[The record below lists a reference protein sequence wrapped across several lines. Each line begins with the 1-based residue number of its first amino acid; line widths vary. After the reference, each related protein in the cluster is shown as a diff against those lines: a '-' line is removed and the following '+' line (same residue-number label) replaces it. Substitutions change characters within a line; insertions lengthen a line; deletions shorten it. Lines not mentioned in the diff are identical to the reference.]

1 MTENSTI
8 SRVDC
13 GLDQDPDLIK
23 KKLIS
28 FPGTLLLDFFC
39 ESGQVWRMQFLE
51 IGITSRYHPFW
62 PFWKMVFVFIRH
74 ACCRFGTQLSMLFL
88 QLLPKLQLCLF
99 FGWNKCCRFVQKI
112 FLMLTTNVAKSHGK
126 RSLFFHDIFMR
137 KFSTPLHWS
146 CCLLL
151 SNIVKIDLISSSHF
165 FWPPLS
171 KLIFYSI
178 LWLFLF
184 TCQNPSENFGDHFSL
199 SFHYEGRNW
208 PFSKSVFWTIT

>member
-1 MTENSTI
+1 MLPIWDTI
-8 SRVDC
+8 KHAVLATATKIATMSLFWLEQMLPFCPKDIPDVD
-13 GLDQDPDLIK
+13 
-23 KKLIS
+23 
-28 FPGTLLLDFFC
+28 
-39 ESGQVWRMQFLE
+39 
-51 IGITSRYHPFW
+51 H
-62 PFWKMVFVFIRH
+62 
-74 ACCRFGTQLSMLFL
+74 
-88 QLLPKLQLCLF
+88 
-99 FGWNKCCRFVQKI
+99 KCCKKSRQKI
-112 FLMLTTNVAKSHGK
+112 T
-126 RSLFFHDIFMR
+126 FFHDIFMR

-146 CCLLL
+146 CCLLLL

>member
-1 MTENSTI
+1 
-8 SRVDC
+8 
-13 GLDQDPDLIK
+13 
-23 KKLIS
+23 
-28 FPGTLLLDFFC
+28 
-39 ESGQVWRMQFLE
+39 MQFLE

>member
-1 MTENSTI
+1 
-8 SRVDC
+8 
-13 GLDQDPDLIK
+13 
-23 KKLIS
+23 
-28 FPGTLLLDFFC
+28 
-39 ESGQVWRMQFLE
+39 MQFLE

-165 FWPPLS
+165 FGHRCQNWFFTLFCGFFCSHVKSPLKIS
-171 KLIFYSI
+171 AIIFHFPSIMKVVIDHFPKVFSGQLHKVKMNKSI
-178 LWLFLF
+178 LLY
-184 TCQNPSENFGDHFSL
+184 D
-199 SFHYEGRNW
+199 
-208 PFSKSVFWTIT
+208 KSVSSLFVCPRISSEPWTTYDHETLHA